1 MEAVVSQ
8 INLKNE
14 ARTKKKRRNPH
25 PSARPTCWNR
35 GENSGLEGEDPEC
48 KGSDHQKSE
57 KSWKFIKFCCFR

>member
-48 KGSDHQKSE
+48 KGSDH
-57 KSWKFIKFCCFR
+57 